1 MAEGARPLP
10 AEEDGVLT
18 EVVENPTGVELRE
31 HIRAVAPDVLG
42 LVDGAALRRRKEAPG
57 GDERLVRAAG
67 PAPGLGAGDGDGPG
81 VRAGPGEVGGLHIHL

>member
-10 AEEDGVLT
+10 TEEDGVLA
-18 EVVENPTGVELRE
+18 EVGIDSDGIELRE
-31 HIRAVAPDVLG
+31 DLLKIAPDVLL
-42 LVDGAALRRRKEAPG
+42 LVDGAALGRLEEAPG
-57 GDERLVRAAG
+57 WRQRLVRAAG